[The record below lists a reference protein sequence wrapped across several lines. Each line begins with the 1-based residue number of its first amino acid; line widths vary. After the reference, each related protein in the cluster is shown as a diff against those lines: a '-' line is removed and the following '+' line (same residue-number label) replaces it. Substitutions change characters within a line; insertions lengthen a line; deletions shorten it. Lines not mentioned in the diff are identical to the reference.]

1 MRVKQ
6 DGRRSGGAGRLAEY
20 RRMRAVYFEQAD
32 PLQP

>member
-6 DGRRSGGAGRLAEY
+6 DGGRAGGSGRLAEY

-32 PLQP
+32 TL